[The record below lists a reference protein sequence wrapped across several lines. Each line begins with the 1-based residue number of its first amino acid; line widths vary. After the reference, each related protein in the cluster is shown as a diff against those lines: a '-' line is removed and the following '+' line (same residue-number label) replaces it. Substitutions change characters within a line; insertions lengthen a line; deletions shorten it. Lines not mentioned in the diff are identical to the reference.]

1 MGFIPYP
8 MHELHSSARE
18 LGAHPPLG
26 VPARIKIAFIKQ
38 PPTTL
43 FADRDPKTYTYTVCF
58 RRKSVVILKP
68 KQNRS
73 EKNSAKIL

>member
-1 MGFIPYP
+1 

-58 RRKSVVILKP
+58 RRKSV
-68 KQNRS
+68 
-73 EKNSAKIL
+73 